1 MQATRLRYLTLVLV
15 VLLVAGGVLA
25 CDVDLGGGEPSK
37 PAITMTA
44 PTSGAQF
51 QVGEEVTVLSSA
63 TDSKG
68 VSRVELY
75 VDGQL
80 YRTDPAPVAT
90 GSTQL
95 TLTQVWLA
103 EDPGSHTLSVI
114 AVIVDGEESDSWA
127 VTIRV
132 TGETASPEASPTTEG
147 GAPPA
152 ATETIEPPPP
162 ADTATVPP
170 PTATS
175 PPPTPTVNPNAPLI
189 KYFRA
194 NGQDESYTAI
204 PGETVV
210 LLWEWERVDAGY
222 LDPGNVALVC
232 PSMPCH
238 FDVVPDGTTTYTLR
252 AINSSATT
260 KASVTVKIEAE

>member
-1 MQATRLRYLTLVLV
+1 MSSTRVSYLALVFV
-15 VLLVAGGVLA
+15 VLLLAGGVLA
-25 CDVDLGGGEPSK
+25 CDIGGVGGEPAK
-37 PAITMTA
+37 PNIVMTA

-51 QVGEEVTVLSSA
+51 QVGEEVDILSSA
-63 TDSKG
+63 SDPRG

-80 YRTDPAPVAT
+80 NRTDPSPDPT
-90 GSTQL
+90 GSTEVSMFQ
-95 TLTQVWLA
+95 TWVA
-103 EDPGSHTLSVI
+103 EDPGTHTLSVI
-114 AVIVDGEESDSWA
+114 AVNVDGEESDSWA

-132 TGETASPEASPTTEG
+132 VGDEVSPSISPTLEG
-147 GAPPA
+147 GLTVT
-152 ATETIEPPPP
+152 ATATVEPPPP

-175 PPPTPTVNPNAPLI
+175 PPPTATVNPNAPVI

-210 LLWEWERVDAGY
+210 LSWEWEKVDAGY
-222 LDPGNVALVC
+222 MDPGNVAMVC
-232 PSMPCH
+232 PAMPCT
-238 FDVVPDGTTTYTLR
+238 FIVIPDGTTTYTLK

-260 KASVTVKIEAE
+260 KASVTVEVK

>member
-1 MQATRLRYLTLVLV
+1 MSSTRVSYLALVFV
-15 VLLVAGGVLA
+15 VLLLAGGVLA
-25 CDVDLGGGEPSK
+25 CDIGGVGGEPAK
-37 PAITMTA
+37 PNIVMTA

-51 QVGEEVTVLSSA
+51 QVGEEVDILSSA
-63 TDSKG
+63 SDPRG

-80 YRTDPAPVAT
+80 NRTDPSPDPT
-90 GSTQL
+90 GSTEVSMFQ
-95 TLTQVWLA
+95 TWVA
-103 EDPGSHTLSVI
+103 EDPGTHTLSVI
-114 AVIVDGEESDSWA
+114 AVNVDGEESDSWA

-132 TGETASPEASPTTEG
+132 VGDEVSPAISPTLEG
-147 GAPPA
+147 GLTVT
-152 ATETIEPPPP
+152 ATATVEPPPP

-175 PPPTPTVNPNAPLI
+175 PPPTATVNPNAPVI

-210 LLWEWERVDAGY
+210 LSWEWEKVDAGY
-222 LDPGNVALVC
+222 MDPGNVAMVC
-232 PSMPCH
+232 PAMPCT
-238 FDVVPDGTTTYTLR
+238 FIVIPDGTTTYTLK

-260 KASVTVKIEAE
+260 KASVTVEVK